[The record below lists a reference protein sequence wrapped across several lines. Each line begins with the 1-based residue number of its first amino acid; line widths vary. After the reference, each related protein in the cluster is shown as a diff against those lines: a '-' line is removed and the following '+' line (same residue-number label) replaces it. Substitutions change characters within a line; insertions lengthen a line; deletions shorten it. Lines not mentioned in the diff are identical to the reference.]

1 MSFVVAIRIQLEG
14 DVEIFRE
21 MIMQYR
27 EDCLA
32 NESGME
38 QFLIC
43 SIPDDEKG
51 FLLFEVFSNQE
62 AHQLHSQGE
71 DLQKLLQSMQEQNMR
86 MEVMMMGGEEIESET
101 QPILN

>member
-14 DVEIFRE
+14 DAEIFRE

-43 SIPDDEKG
+43 SIPDDE
-51 FLLFEVFSNQE
+51 
-62 AHQLHSQGE
+62 
-71 DLQKLLQSMQEQNMR
+71 
-86 MEVMMMGGEEIESET
+86 
-101 QPILN
+101 

>member
-14 DVEIFRE
+14 DAEIFRE

-32 NESGME
+32 NESGMG

-43 SIPDDEKG
+43 SIPDDEG
-51 FLLFEVFSNQE
+51 FLLFEVFSDQE
-62 AHQLHSQGE
+62 AHQLHSQGGPAE
-71 DLQKLLQSMQEQNMR
+71 TPPINARAKYADGSDDD
-86 MEVMMMGGEEIESET
+86 GGEE
-101 QPILN
+101 

>member
-1 MSFVVAIRIQLEG
+1 M
-14 DVEIFRE
+14 
-21 MIMQYR
+21 
-27 EDCLA
+27 A
-32 NESGME
+32 NEGGME

-51 FLLFEVFSNQE
+51 FLLFEVFSDQE
-62 AHQLHSQGE
+62 AHQLHSQGS

>member
-1 MSFVVAIRIQLEG
+1 MKLVCFLIIKHFKQQETL
-14 DVEIFRE
+14 
-21 MIMQYR
+21 
-27 EDCLA
+27 
-32 NESGME
+32 
-38 QFLIC
+38 FLIC

-51 FLLFEVFSNQE
+51 FLLFEVFNNQE
-62 AHQLHSQGE
+62 AHQLHSQGS

>member
-43 SIPDDEKG
+43 S
-51 FLLFEVFSNQE
+51 
-62 AHQLHSQGE
+62 HQLHSQGA